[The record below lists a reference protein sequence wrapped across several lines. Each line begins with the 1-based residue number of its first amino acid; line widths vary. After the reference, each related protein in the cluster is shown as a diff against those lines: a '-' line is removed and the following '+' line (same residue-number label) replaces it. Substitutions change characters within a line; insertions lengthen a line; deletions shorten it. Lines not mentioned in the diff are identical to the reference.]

1 MMQPATDLTKSGKQ
15 WLQIAPRVA
24 DALATKRP
32 VVAFETTVLS
42 FGLPYPANLHVGRQ
56 CQEIVSKCCCEPAT
70 LGLLDGQVYVGLSD
84 DQVAHFCAEGAEIT
98 KVNLQNFAAA
108 QVRKEAGAF
117 TVAASMQVCAA
128 AGIEV
133 FVTGGV
139 GGVHHDFAR
148 VHDVSSDLLA
158 LTRFPVAVV
167 CAGVK
172 SILDVPA
179 TLERLES
186 LGVPVIGYKTEKFPL
201 FHARESLFDL
211 ETHSDCLEEIAQM
224 IRAHWKM
231 GGRGVLVVTPI
242 PEEHAIPPGQ
252 LDEWIAGAQRAAQIG
267 RVSGKAVTPFLLKKM
282 EELSK
287 GCSLTSNVALLE
299 NNAVVGAKLA
309 RTMLTV

>member
-1 MMQPATDLTKSGKQ
+1 MVQPESDLTTSKKH
-15 WLQIAPRVA
+15 WLQIAPEVA
-24 DALATKRP
+24 DALATNQP

-56 CQEIVSKCCCEPAT
+56 CQEVVRKSGCVPAT
-70 LGLLDGQVYVGLSD
+70 LGLLDGQVYAGLSD
-84 DQVAHFCAEGAEIT
+84 EQVAHFCAEGAAIT

-108 QVRKEAGAF
+108 RVRKEAGAF

-128 AGIEV
+128 AGIDV

-186 LGVPVIGYKTEKFPL
+186 LGVPVIGYKTSKFPL
-201 FHARESLFDL
+201 FHARESTFCL
-211 ETHSDCLEEIAQM
+211 ETYSDCLNETAQM
-224 IRAHWKM
+224 IRAHWQM

-242 PEEHAIPPGQ
+242 PEEHAIAPGQ
-252 LDEWIAGAQRAAQIG
+252 LDEWIAGAHRAAQIG
-267 RVSGKAVTPFLLKKM
+267 RVSGKAVTPFLLKKL
-282 EELSK
+282 EELSQ

-299 NNAVVGAKLA
+299 NNAVVGANLA
-309 RTMLTV
+309 RAMVEI